1 MAAAE
6 GGNTDEA
13 LGELLLA
20 AVRLGKL
27 KGGDAEQALLDKV
40 KAVQREYTAFEVLVL
55 ADGKDVNALTP
66 EERKEYER
74 RAHESL

>member
-1 MAAAE
+1 MRH
-6 GGNTDEA
+6 NI
-13 LGELLLA
+13 
-20 AVRLGKL
+20 L
-27 KGGDAEQALLDKV
+27 KCFLDKV
-40 KAVQREYTAFEVLVL
+40 KAVQREYTAFEALVL